1 MLMGCGSSK
10 GASELKSIANKLPKS
25 KFCPI
30 ILTIEYPNIEIGG
43 EWWLEMDK
51 DQRTQIAGSIEIA
64 ASPLLSGSGGLDL
77 IALATYIPV
86 AGQIIKVLD
95 WSLETLGTNINLSV
109 ELFGELSFSI
119 KHKFLPEDSV
129 TELSSEAKLGV
140 KIKASVSGQVGVV
153 FVFRADFEV
162 AGMAESYFVLGGT
175 IGHDKNGCYLA
186 PEITFSGI
194 ILVLIIDVK
203 VNKYKSKKKVSIL
216 IAGKRNSNGEIEKTN
231 LVDDL
236 KYYIIKKIRRI

>member
-1 MLMGCGSSK
+1 M
-10 GASELKSIANKLPKS
+10 
-25 KFCPI
+25 
-30 ILTIEYPNIEIGG
+30 
-43 EWWLEMDK
+43 
-51 DQRTQIAGSIEIA
+51 
-64 ASPLLSGSGGLDL
+64 
-77 IALATYIPV
+77 
-86 AGQIIKVLD
+86 LD

-236 KYYIIKKIRRI
+236 KYYIIKK